1 MGQATPE
8 FWIIFISH
16 IVESKVET
24 PCKAAVVRRLL
35 FLCAFVGRE
44 AQDATMI

>member
-8 FWIIFISH
+8 FEINFISH

-24 PCKAAVVRRLL
+24 PSKAAVVRRLL
-35 FLCAFVGRE
+35 FLCVSVEKEARE
-44 AQDATMI
+44 

>member
-1 MGQATPE
+1 MGQATHE
-8 FWIIFISH
+8 FEINFVSH

-35 FLCAFVGRE
+35 FLCAS
-44 AQDATMI
+44 M